1 MSVDERTEAADGS
14 SVADGV
20 AGLLAALAGAAGIMS
35 LVWYPGRVGPA
46 AMLVALIACVLA
58 TSQRRFAAGALAF
71 VTVCWLVGM
80 IIAVL
85 TERPVF

>member
-1 MSVDERTEAADGS
+1 MSVDERTTEADGINIT
-14 SVADGV
+14 DGV
-20 AGLLAALAGAAGIMS
+20 AGLLAAVAGAAGILS

-58 TSQRRFAAGALAF
+58 TAQRRFAAAALTL
-71 VTVCWLVGM
+71 VTVCWLAGM